1 MKCTHCHEKEA
12 NTHIKRTINGVTQ
25 EMYLCEDCAKR
36 EFIVSGGK
44 ALYRYDER
52 MQQGIRQRFLVPA
65 GVGQQAAQ
73 QRTEQCGDAAGQTA
87 DIQNL
92 HDAAPKAEDAGHRKA
107 QLQSGL
113 GTVQR
118 GGGHG
123 AEVPVKKAP
132 KEGEDHQTGPDIR
145 HCHRS
150 TLPSI
155 DFEKWVHCNCMRERG
170 RSF

>member
-1 MKCTHCHEKEA
+1 MRR
-12 NTHIKRTINGVTQ
+12 RTAAALRHAPRGADAQRRRRVAEPKQ
-25 EMYLCEDCAKR
+25 
-36 EFIVSGGK
+36 VGGK
-44 ALYRYDER
+44 VGGDGGE
-52 MQQGIRQRFLVPA
+52 RFLVAA
-65 GVGQQAAQ
+65 GVGKQPPQ
-73 QRTEQCGDAAGQTA
+73 QRTEQRGDAAGQTA

-132 KEGEDHQTGPDIR
+132 KEEDEENEEDNN
-145 HCHRS
+145 
-150 TLPSI
+150 
-155 DFEKWVHCNCMRERG
+155 EE
-170 RSF
+170 

>member
-1 MKCTHCHEKEA
+1 M
-12 NTHIKRTINGVTQ
+12 RTLGAVGALPDT
-25 EMYLCEDCAKR
+25 LGCAMP
-36 EFIVSGGK
+36 ILVSGFFI
-44 ALYRYDER
+44 LYLYN
-52 MQQGIRQRFLVPA
+52 
-65 GVGQQAAQ
+65 GQQAAQ

>member
-1 MKCTHCHEKEA
+1 MG
-12 NTHIKRTINGVTQ
+12 R
-25 EMYLCEDCAKR
+25 
-36 EFIVSGGK
+36 
-44 ALYRYDER
+44 
-52 MQQGIRQRFLVPA
+52 
-65 GVGQQAAQ
+65 QQAAQ
-73 QRTEQCGDAAGQTA
+73 QRTEQRGDAAGQTA

-155 DFEKWVHCNCMRERG
+155 DFEKWVHCTLCGRRAGHSENAELEVVSRGIFKMRGTPREMTDQERKRTG
-170 RSF
+170 IKGTNGSQNRTAPPLHGGGAVYVCQFSDSAMR